1 MPLTRVFPCLL
12 KGGGPLG
19 GGVPVSVAWERRTS
33 CRPPPYAH
41 LRARAPM
48 GRPVPEPQRLSGAM
62 RPRNPD
68 GSAMRG
74 VERTISKVM
83 TFFSQWY
90 RNTTEVRGKQKRE
103 APKAACAGSAAP
115 RMAAGRS
122 VLALG
127 PTASGLPVCWLLA
140 TARRGRAVQHGVA
153 AVAEAA
159 HVCPRA
165 GSVCALGTVPVAAD
179 LNGAVALC
187 CPFKH
192 VEA

>member
-1 MPLTRVFPCLL
+1 
-12 KGGGPLG
+12 
-19 GGVPVSVAWERRTS
+19 
-33 CRPPPYAH
+33 
-41 LRARAPM
+41 
-48 GRPVPEPQRLSGAM
+48 
-62 RPRNPD
+62 
-68 GSAMRG
+68 MRG

-140 TARRGRAVQHGVA
+140 TARRGRAVQHCVA

-159 HVCPRA
+159 DVCPRA
-165 GSVCALGTVPVAAD
+165 GAVCALATVVPVAAD
-179 LNGAVALC
+179 LDGAVALHC
-187 CPFKH
+187 KVIH
-192 VEA
+192 AEA